1 MTDYAYLGKPRKLI
15 DGQEKVTGHTRFTAD
30 LRLPRMVH
38 ARPVLSP
45 YAHAGILSINTTA
58 AAAMPGV
65 IAVLTAAD
73 LPTRDRVITSR
84 NSAVLAKEEVLW
96 RGQPVAVVVAE
107 TEAAAHDAVDFVD
120 VNYDPRPV
128 VADALSAMSPDAP
141 TVWPRG
147 LPREESDLTAVHTN
161 EGVGKNGANALPN
174 NVHGR
179 GEFARGDIAAGFA
192 AADLI
197 LEHTYHTSM
206 VHQGYLEPH
215 ACVADPDPLGR
226 GVTIYTSTQ
235 GQFLV
240 REEVARLLSLPESSV
255 RVVPQ
260 TVGGAFGAKYGIVEP
275 LTAAVALAVGLPTRL
290 VFTRSEDFL
299 ATTPSPAI
307 TITLK
312 TGVQRDG
319 TLTALQARV
328 VLDNGVFS
336 FRLGGIVAALLG
348 GYYKWPNLRIEC
360 LEVSTH
366 KPQIGAYRAPGAPH
380 ATFAV
385 ESQMDE
391 MAAALSLDPLA
402 FRLQNVAEEGDLSGT
417 GRPWPNIGL
426 RRCLEELA
434 QHPAW
439 RERAAKGPDEG
450 VGLAVGGWP
459 SAVEPSSAICR
470 VDNDGT
476 VSIQVGTVDISGV
489 NSSFVLVA
497 AEILGV
503 HPDQVRLI
511 QGDTSS
517 GPFGAASGGSQV
529 TYAMSGAVAAA
540 AEAAKQKLI
549 KIAAEEFEAA
559 AADIEL
565 AEGAARVRGV
575 PDRTLPLSQ
584 LVRIAQSKRGGGGPI
599 VSEGSAA
606 VAQNAPGFVAHL
618 LKVRVDRETGEVQP
632 LDYVAFQDVGF
643 ALNPLLVQGQMHGGM
658 VQGMSLG
665 LYEAMVYDGEGQLL
679 SGSLLDYVLPRAD
692 MVPRLETNLVNNP
705 SPLGPFG
712 VRGVGEP
719 PITAG
724 AAALANAIKDAA
736 GVRLTR
742 LPLRAEQ
749 VWQALR
755 HSPMTPSVAAGNE

>member
-1 MTDYAYLGKPRKLI
+1 
-15 DGQEKVTGHTRFTAD
+15 
-30 LRLPRMVH
+30 
-38 ARPVLSP
+38 
-45 YAHAGILSINTTA
+45 
-58 AAAMPGV
+58 
-65 IAVLTAAD
+65 
-73 LPTRDRVITSR
+73 
-84 NSAVLAKEEVLW
+84 
-96 RGQPVAVVVAE
+96 
-107 TEAAAHDAVDFVD
+107 
-120 VNYDPRPV
+120 
-128 VADALSAMSPDAP
+128 
-141 TVWPRG
+141 
-147 LPREESDLTAVHTN
+147 
-161 EGVGKNGANALPN
+161 
-174 NVHGR
+174 
-179 GEFARGDIAAGFA
+179 
-192 AADLI
+192 
-197 LEHTYHTSM
+197 
-206 VHQGYLEPH
+206 
-215 ACVADPDPLGR
+215 
-226 GVTIYTSTQ
+226 
-235 GQFLV
+235 
-240 REEVARLLSLPESSV
+240 
-255 RVVPQ
+255 
-260 TVGGAFGAKYGIVEP
+260 
-275 LTAAVALAVGLPTRL
+275 
-290 VFTRSEDFL
+290 
-299 ATTPSPAI
+299 
-307 TITLK
+307 
-312 TGVQRDG
+312 
-319 TLTALQARV
+319 
-328 VLDNGVFS
+328 
-336 FRLGGIVAALLG
+336 
-348 GYYKWPNLRIEC
+348 
-360 LEVSTH
+360 
-366 KPQIGAYRAPGAPH
+366 
-380 ATFAV
+380 
-385 ESQMDE
+385 MDE